1 MRLLSVASSAFKG
14 SLKGRAADVGIRIGS
29 VALSEFLTT
38 KEVADLLRIKERK
51 VYELVAEKAIP
62 ASRVTGK
69 LLFPKDLID
78 AWVRSKVEFQDEVE
92 SLANRPLVMAGSH
105 DPLLDWAIRAS
116 ECEIATLFEGS
127 LAGLKRLGQGRAIA
141 AGLHVFE
148 PETGDWN
155 RMHVDR
161 HLHGRPLVLIEW
173 CVRTQG
179 LVVAQGNPRSIRSIA
194 DLEGVR
200 FAPRQKD
207 AGSRHLFDHLL
218 QEAGIKS
225 QQLDAVS
232 PPARN
237 EADVA
242 TMIADGK
249 ADAGLAI
256 ESVARQY
263 RLDFVPLFSERF
275 DLAVWRKD
283 FFEAPMQTLLRFAG
297 GEAFAARAREL
308 DGYDISGF
316 GTIHFNGP

>member
-1 MRLLSVASSAFKG
+1 MT
-14 SLKGRAADVGIRIGS
+14 D
-29 VALSEFLTT
+29 FLTT
-38 KEVADLLRIKERK
+38 KEVAALLRIKERK
-51 VYELVAEKAIP
+51 VYELVADKAIP

-78 AWVRSKVEFQDEVE
+78 AWVRGNVEFRDGVE
-92 SLANRPLVMAGSH
+92 GLAERPLVMAGSH

-116 ECEIATLFEGS
+116 DCEIATLFEGS
-127 LAGLKRLGQGRAIA
+127 VAGLKRLGQGRAVA
-141 AGLHVFE
+141 AGLHMFE

-155 RMHVDR
+155 KTHVDR
-161 HLHGRPLVLIEW
+161 HLHGQPLVLIEW
-173 CVRTQG
+173 CVRIQG
-179 LVVAQGNPRSIRSIA
+179 LVVAPGNPKAIASIA

-200 FAPRQKD
+200 IALRQKD

-218 QEAGIKS
+218 EKAGFTPE
-225 QQLDAVS
+225 QLEMVS

-283 FFEAPMQTLLRFAG
+283 FFDKPMQSLLAFARA
-297 GEAFAARAREL
+297 EAFAARAGEL
-308 DGYDISGF
+308 GGYDISGF

>member
-1 MRLLSVASSAFKG
+1 MT
-14 SLKGRAADVGIRIGS
+14 D
-29 VALSEFLTT
+29 FLTT
-38 KEVADLLRIKERK
+38 KEVAALLRIKERK

-78 AWVRSKVEFQDEVE
+78 AWVRQNVEFRDGVE
-92 SLANRPLVMAGSH
+92 GLAERPLVMAGSH

-127 LAGLKRLGQGRAIA
+127 VAGLKRLGQGRAVA
-141 AGLHVFE
+141 AGLHMFE
-148 PETGDWN
+148 PVEGDWN

-173 CVRTQG
+173 CVRVQG
-179 LVVAQGNPRSIRSIA
+179 LVVAPGNPKAITSLG

-200 FAPRQKD
+200 IALRQKD

-218 QEAGIKS
+218 GEAGIKPE
-225 QQLDAVS
+225 QLDIVS

-256 ESVARQY
+256 ESVACQY

-283 FFEAPMQTLLRFAG
+283 FFDRPMQTLLAFARA
-297 GEAFAARAREL
+297 EAFADRAREL
-308 DGYDISGF
+308 GGYDISGS